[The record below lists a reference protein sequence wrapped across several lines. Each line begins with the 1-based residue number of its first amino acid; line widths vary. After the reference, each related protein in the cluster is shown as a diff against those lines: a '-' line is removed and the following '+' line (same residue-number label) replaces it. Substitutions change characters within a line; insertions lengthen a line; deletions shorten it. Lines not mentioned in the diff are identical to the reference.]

1 MAAPTLVLNKE
12 MVSLKIQRVAWE
24 IYEKHANE
32 QALVVVGISK
42 SGYWLAEQIVEK
54 LRNISE
60 LNILLCEMQINK
72 KEPWQKD
79 VKMNIEVAQIKNK
92 CVVLVDD
99 VLNSGSVL
107 IHGVRHLLEQ
117 PLHRLTTT
125 VLVDRNHKRFPVKAD
140 VKGISLSTSIQEHVE
155 VRMVEGGAEVYLK

>member
-1 MAAPTLVLNKE
+1 MAAPTLVLNRE
-12 MVSLKIQRVAWE
+12 MVSLKIQRIAWE
-24 IYEKHANE
+24 IYEKHAQE
-32 QALVVVGISK
+32 QGLVVVGISK
-42 SGYWLAEQIVEK
+42 SGYWLAEQVVEK
-54 LRNISE
+54 LRSISE
-60 LNILLCEMQINK
+60 LDILLCEMQINK

-79 VKMNIEVAQIKNK
+79 VKMNIEATQIKNK

-117 PLHRLTTT
+117 PLQRLTTT

-155 VRMVEGGAEVYLK
+155 VRMVDGGAEVYLK

>member
-1 MAAPTLVLNKE
+1 MAAHALVLNKE
-12 MVSLKIQRVAWE
+12 MVSLKIQRIAWE
-24 IYEKHANE
+24 IFEKHANE
-32 QALVVVGISK
+32 NELVIVGISK
-42 SGYWLAEQIVEK
+42 SGYWLAEQIEEK
-54 LRNISE
+54 LRSISE
-60 LNILLCEMQINK
+60 INILLCEMQINK

-79 VKMNIEVAQIKNK
+79 IKLNVHVSQIKNK

-99 VLNSGSVL
+99 VLNSGGVL

-117 PLHRLTTT
+117 PLQRLTTT

-155 VRMVEGGAEVYLK
+155 VRMVNGGAEVYLT